1 MALFFVYLVERILK
15 MRKSKSEP
23 YAEKVYGSVV
33 CEECDR
39 WTEVVYKCYVAAPVE
54 DYKAG
59 IPVGN
64 VVYKCYECAFGEGD

>member
-1 MALFFVYLVERILK
+1 MSV
-15 MRKSKSEP
+15 RKSKSEP

-39 WTEVVYKCYVAAPVE
+39 LTGVVYKCYVAAPVE

-59 IPVGN
+59 MPVTN
-64 VVYKCYECAFGEGD
+64 VVYKCYDCSFEQGE